1 MSAKYSLCRREA
13 EEARQAELERQRRK
27 ALEIEKERERQMQ
40 KLALQREAE
49 MRELEKKRK
58 EEWARK
64 RLKEL
69 ESQRDWE
76 KKSLQSLRAQ
86 HSELEKE
93 LQHLDQRKFSAAAS
107 IERQRQLSTE
117 VNTTIRTLNLS
128 HDIRRAE
135 LTKLHSELNVSV
147 LNSMNSSYTM
157 CRRYPCNLYCYS
169 MLVIAMLPNI
179 TFRLTC
185 AMSN

>member
-1 MSAKYSLCRREA
+1 MKFHADYWYCIHVCRREA

-76 KKSLQSLRAQ
+76 KKSLQTLRAQ

-93 LQHLDQRKFSAAAS
+93 LQHLDQRKLGAAAS
-107 IERQRQLSTE
+107 VERQRQLSTE
-117 VNTTIRTLNLS
+117 VSTSMRTLSLS

-135 LTKLHSELNVSV
+135 LTKLHSELNVSLKMCSRDKTICTITV
-147 LNSMNSSYTM
+147 CFNNSHSNLTFI
-157 CRRYPCNLYCYS
+157 LYCIAYS
-169 MLVIAMLPNI
+169 
-179 TFRLTC
+179 
-185 AMSN
+185 SN

>member
-1 MSAKYSLCRREA
+1 MYLCRREA
-13 EEARQAELERQRRK
+13 EEARLAELERQRKK

-49 MRELEKKRK
+49 MRELERKRK

-64 RLKEL
+64 RQKEL

-76 KKSLQSLRAQ
+76 KKSLQTLRAQ

-93 LQHLDQRKFSAAAS
+93 LQHLDQRKLGAAAS
-107 IERQRQLSTE
+107 IERQKRLSTE
-117 VNTTIRTLNLS
+117 VGTTVRSLRLS

-135 LTKLHSELNVSV
+135 LTKLHSELNVSLLCDRTNTDDFV
-147 LNSMNSSYTM
+147 KANCTMLHCMYRFIYYNSQSVAF
-157 CRRYPCNLYCYS
+157 NL
-169 MLVIAMLPNI
+169 
-179 TFRLTC
+179 
-185 AMSN
+185 

>member
-1 MSAKYSLCRREA
+1 MCMETRQYKRDEWLTQLTVLFDHFHRREA

-49 MRELEKKRK
+49 MRELERKRK
-58 EEWARK
+58 EEWAKK

-76 KKSLQSLRAQ
+76 KKSLQTLRAQ

-93 LQHLDQRKFSAAAS
+93 LQQLDQRKLGNAAS
-107 IERQRQLSTE
+107 IERQKHLSTE
-117 VNTTIRTLNLS
+117 VGVNVRSLNLS

-135 LTKLHSELNVSV
+135 LTKLQSELNVSWYIYKFT
-147 LNSMNSSYTM
+147 S
-157 CRRYPCNLYCYS
+157 C
-169 MLVIAMLPNI
+169 
-179 TFRLTC
+179 
-185 AMSN
+185 